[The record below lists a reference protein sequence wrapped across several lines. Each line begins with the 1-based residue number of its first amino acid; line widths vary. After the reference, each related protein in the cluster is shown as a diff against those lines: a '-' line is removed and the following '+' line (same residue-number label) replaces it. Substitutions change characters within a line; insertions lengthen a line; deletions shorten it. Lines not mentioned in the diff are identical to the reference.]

1 METMTMSEFTA
12 ESWWDIVPER
22 TTSSNRGGATLLF
35 HRCVRI
41 LGWTEDFCRQVLVA
55 YKDFIEC
62 KTILHDFDATKLS
75 PSIPVDQMWHQHIRD
90 TRNYASDCELLVG
103 EFLHHDPDG
112 DVNHEARARRMETTK
127 TLIAQ
132 RKGTEVLD
140 TVVWNFGMHVGT
152 ERETNDDSTQD
163 CCGNGT
169 RRRRRSPSP
178 SDGEA
183 RSRHRIN
190 APAVPSDLHRPR
202 TDRVSRSSHEVLVL
216 RVINQSGEVI
226 FFKIRRNQRLARMF
240 NRYAQRLGVE
250 RDSLRFLREGDI
262 TEDFQTP
269 AMLDLEDL
277 DTFNVMLVQTGC

>member
-12 ESWWDIVPER
+12 DSWWDIVPER

-132 RKGTEVLD
+132 RKGTEALD
-140 TVVWNFGMHVGT
+140 TVVWNFGSHVGT
-152 ERETNDDSTQD
+152 GTNDS
-163 CCGNGT
+163 CGNGT
-169 RRRRRSPSP
+169 RRRRRRSPSP

-183 RSRHRIN
+183 RSRHRTN
-190 APAVPSDLHRPR
+190 APVVPSDLDPLP
-202 TDRVSRSSHEVLVL
+202 TYNRVSRSSHEVLVL
-216 RVINQSGEVI
+216 RVINQLGEVI
-226 FFKIRRNQRLARMF
+226 FFKIRRNQRLARVF
-240 NRYAQRLGVE
+240 NRYAERLEVQ
-250 RDSLRFLREGDI
+250 RDSLRFLRNGDI
-262 TEDFQTP
+262 MEDFQTP

-277 DTFNVMLVQTGC
+277 DTFNVMLKQTGC